1 MPLLADPSALLG
13 LCVALGIGLLIGAER
28 ERRKGEGPS
37 RAAAGIRTFS
47 AAALLGAVAQL
58 LGGAVVAVATA
69 CVGVLALLAYRRS
82 REQDPGLTT
91 EIALLLT
98 CVLGALAVPRPTLA
112 AAVGVVL
119 AALLA
124 ARERLHRFVRRVL
137 TEQELHDAI
146 VLLAT
151 ALIVLPLAPDR
162 FMGPF
167 DAINPHGIARLV
179 VLVMAISAF
188 GYAAVRALGVQHG
201 LPLAGLAGGFVSST
215 ATIHAMGQR
224 SRAHA
229 SQSAGAVAGAVL
241 SSIATIVLMALMI
254 AAIQPALLRALWLPL
269 GLGGLAATAY
279 GLGFMWRS
287 HAARAET
294 DAGTLGHPFDWKAAL
309 AFGLVMAAV
318 LLVSAAFN
326 HWLGARGTLLAAA
339 LAGLVDAH
347 ANAASMAALVS
358 AGKLAAA
365 ESVLP
370 ILLGLTTNA
379 LMKAVVSWHA
389 GGAAFAL
396 RIVPGQLLMLAG
408 VWLGAWLAA

>member
-28 ERRKGEGPS
+28 ERRKGDGPG
-37 RAAAGIRTFS
+37 RAAAGIRTFT

-119 AALLA
+119 AGLLA

-358 AGKLAAA
+358 AGKVAGPAA
-365 ESVLP
+365 VLP
-370 ILLGLTTNA
+370 ILLGLSTNS

-396 RIVPGQLLMLAG
+396 RIVPGQLLMLAA

>member
-119 AALLA
+119 AGLLA

-254 AAIQPALLRALWLPL
+254 AAIQPTLLRALWLPL
-269 GLGGLAATAY
+269 SLGGLAATAY

-287 HAARAET
+287 HTARAEA
-294 DAGTLGHPFDWKAAL
+294 DAGPLGHPFDWKAAL

-326 HWLGARGTLLAAA
+326 HWLGERGTLLAAA